1 VILVAREPFRGGA
14 GLGDVRVIVERQE
27 AFESFY
33 RQERDGILRAV
44 VYALSDP
51 DLAVECIDEAMVR
64 AYERWDDLDGGPN
77 PAGWVFR
84 VAVNVGHNRFRRRR
98 LERTKPQFVAGPV
111 PDVDVPDPALHRAL
125 AALPVD
131 QRAVVVMRF
140 HLDWT
145 MEQMA
150 EALGVAVGTV
160 KSRLHRGL
168 RRLETMLEKE
178 SA

>member
-1 VILVAREPFRGGA
+1 
-14 GLGDVRVIVERQE
+14 VRVIVERQE
-27 AFESFY
+27 AFENFY
-33 RQERDGILRAV
+33 RRERDAVLRAV
-44 VYALSDP
+44 VYALNDR

-64 AYERWDDLDGGPN
+64 AYERWEELEGGSN

-84 VAVNVGHNRFRRRR
+84 VAVNHGRNRFRRRKV
-98 LERTKPQFVAGPV
+98 ERARAVDREATV

-125 AALPVD
+125 SALPFD

-140 HLDWT
+140 HLDWS

-168 RRLETMLEKE
+168 RKLETMLEE

>member
-1 VILVAREPFRGGA
+1 VT
-14 GLGDVRVIVERQE
+14 VIVERRE

-33 RQERDGILRAV
+33 RRERDGILRAV
-44 VYALSDP
+44 VYALNDP

-84 VAVNVGHNRFRRRR
+84 VAVNLGHNRFRRRR
-98 LERTKPQFVAGPV
+98 LERTKPPPGDRTV
-111 PDVDVPDPALHRAL
+111 PETDVPDPALHRAL
-125 AALPVD
+125 VALPVD

-168 RRLETMLEKE
+168 RRLETLLEE
-178 SA
+178 ETA